1 MSGRYDARI
10 VRVVELPVWV
20 KRDKLIFDGFYEFF
34 LFILVDKDVVWSY
47 ADLYILYTV
56 SPYAFSKEIS
66 GLGADLSCISGLTN
80 QNAFCGCFEVVFGV
94 DDNR

>member
-10 VRVVELPVWV
+10 VRVVELPIRV

-47 ADLYILYTV
+47 TDLYILYTV
-56 SPYAFSKEIS
+56 SSYAFLKETS
-66 GLGADLSCISGLTN
+66 RLGAYLSCIGGLPS
-80 QNAFCGCFEVVFGV
+80 QNTFCGCFEVVFGI

>member
-10 VRVVELPVWV
+10 VRVVELPIRV

-47 ADLYILYTV
+47 TDLYILITV
-56 SPYAFSKEIS
+56 SSYAVSKETS
-66 GLGADLSCISGLTN
+66 KLGADLSCIGGLTN
-80 QNAFCGCFEVVFGV
+80 QNAFCSGFEVAFGV
-94 DDNR
+94 DDDR

>member
-1 MSGRYDARI
+1 MCGRYDARI
-10 VRVVELPVWV
+10 VRVVELPIRV

-47 ADLYILYTV
+47 TDLYILYTV
-56 SPYAFSKEIS
+56 SSYAVSKEAS
-66 GLGADLSCISGLTN
+66 ELGVYLSCIGGLTN
-80 QNAFCGCFEVVFGV
+80 QNAFCGCFEVVLGV